1 MAGRGVV
8 MKSASLFKKKKKM
21 LIAPFPVPKPI
32 TVNFF
37 HLFLLHDDWA
47 GVVNAF

>member
-1 MAGRGVV
+1 MAGRCVV
-8 MKSASLFKKKKKM
+8 MKSASLLKKNVDR
-21 LIAPFPVPKPI
+21 PFPVPKPI
-32 TVNFF
+32 PVNFF